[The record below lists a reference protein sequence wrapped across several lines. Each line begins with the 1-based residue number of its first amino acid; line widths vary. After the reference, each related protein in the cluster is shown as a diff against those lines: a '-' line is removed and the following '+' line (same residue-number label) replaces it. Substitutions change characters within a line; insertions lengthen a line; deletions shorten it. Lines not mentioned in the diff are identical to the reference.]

1 MTVIK
6 KQRISLIT
14 ANSSFIK
21 LCFKSFQKTQKL
33 SPKEKNLT
41 FMIMPRKKWKLIYK
55 NCGI

>member
-6 KQRISLIT
+6 KQRISLVT

-21 LCFKSFQKTQKL
+21 LCFKSLQKTQKL

-41 FMIMPRKKWKLIYK
+41 FIIKTGKKWKLSNK
-55 NCGI
+55 NSGI